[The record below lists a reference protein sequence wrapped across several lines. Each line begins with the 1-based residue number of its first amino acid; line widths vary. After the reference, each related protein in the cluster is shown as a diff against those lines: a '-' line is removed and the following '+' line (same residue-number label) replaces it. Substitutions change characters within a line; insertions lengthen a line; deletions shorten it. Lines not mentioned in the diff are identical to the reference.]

1 MSVLE
6 SFNHSNYPLVQA
18 CSDETVIR
26 NAIEPT
32 STTDLSAL
40 QQHVVFQI
48 EHGRL
53 HHAMSK
59 EEILWREL
67 PTPFRHEGHD
77 SDMRISD
84 G

>member
-6 SFNHSNYPLVQA
+6 SFNHSNYHLVQA

-59 EEILWREL
+59 KKYCGASYT
-67 PTPFRHEGHD
+67 TPFRHEGHD
-77 SDMRISD
+77 SDMRIRD

>member
-6 SFNHSNYPLVQA
+6 SFNHSNYHLVQA
-18 CSDETVIR
+18 AT
-26 NAIEPT
+26 EPT
-32 STTDLSAL
+32 FTMDISAL

-59 EEILWREL
+59 KKYCGASYT
-67 PTPFRHEGHD
+67 TPFRHEGHD